1 MNTLFKK
8 LSFACLALWT
18 NIALCQKNYSYS
30 LSGTIDVDSGTIQ
43 FAETT
48 NANDYPSHFNFSPV
62 PVIKGKFLIKGNLQ
76 EPAKLRLFFKEAGK
90 LVYVSEGFYLDSGS
104 QTIICKK
111 DTTGYNREIPEIH
124 NEIMDWYMHSYFS
137 PEWQALDT
145 VSDYNQRKNGMMTYV
160 KEYAKKYPDSYVSLW
175 ELATNLREGY
185 NPSLDSGFSYLSA
198 GLKSGYTGRQLQNDL
213 RHLRLTAVG
222 KPFPRMT
229 YFDIAGQKKQLTY
242 PALKAKYILVDFWFA
257 HCSACI
263 GQFPDYIKIVNNY
276 KNKGFT
282 LIGIS
287 SDESVENITAWKN
300 VIKEKFLNWTQYRTD
315 DASIKNVRIN
325 GYPANF
331 LLNSEGIIVAKD
343 LDTQQVADFLKE
355 KLK

>member
-1 MNTLFKK
+1 
-8 LSFACLALWT
+8 
-18 NIALCQKNYSYS
+18 
-30 LSGTIDVDSGTIQ
+30 
-43 FAETT
+43 
-48 NANDYPSHFNFSPV
+48 
-62 PVIKGKFLIKGNLQ
+62 
-76 EPAKLRLFFKEAGK
+76 
-90 LVYVSEGFYLDSGS
+90 
-104 QTIICKK
+104 
-111 DTTGYNREIPEIH
+111 
-124 NEIMDWYMHSYFS
+124 MHSYFS

-160 KEYAKKYPDSYVSLW
+160 KEYAKKYPDSYVSLL

-325 GYPANF
+325 AYPANF